1 MNRLPRI
8 APIATSVRR
17 ALRAS
22 GGRNA
27 GTPLEIASTP
37 VRAVQPAAKACRTSS
52 TPTVAVAGG
61 RGAVPAAGTGSRCP
75 VARRAR
81 PTSSITAHE
90 QTNR

>member
-1 MNRLPRI
+1 MS
-8 APIATSVRR
+8 PIATSVRR

-37 VRAVQPAAKACRTSS
+37 VSAVQPAAKACRTSS
-52 TPTVAVAGG
+52 TPSNAVAWGS
-61 RGAVPAAGTGSRCP
+61 GAVPEAGIGSRCP
-75 VARRAR
+75 VARRPR
-81 PTSSITAHE
+81 PTMSMTAHE